1 MKTRELI
8 SVLAGASL
16 RGALPDEVTGITC
29 DSRAVRPGDLFVA
42 RPGLAS
48 DGHAFAAQAAANGAA
63 LLVVEKEPDPSSAA
77 PTIFVPDAREALA
90 LLARA
95 FHGRPA
101 SKLRLAGVTG
111 TNGKTTSTHFLT
123 AVARA
128 AGERTGRIGT
138 VGYDIAGTTLDAP
151 HTTPEATV
159 LNELLARMVA
169 ANVSFCAMEV
179 SSHALEQRR
188 SYGLDFAAALFTNLT
203 QDHLDYH
210 PDFESYYAAKRR
222 LFRTAD
228 GGVDAPPIAIVNVD
242 DAHGRRLAAEA
253 DGRVVTFGVERDAD
267 YRARVLDMD
276 ATGTRA
282 VFATPAGELPV
293 VIRMVGPF
301 NVLNAL
307 GAAAAMRELGYAPDA
322 VAAGIGSL
330 TGVPGRMERVDAGQ
344 PFAVIVDYAHTPD
357 ALERVLGAARA
368 ATAGRLIAVFGCGGD
383 RDRKKRPM
391 MGRLATR
398 IADRTWITSDNP
410 RSEAPDDIVAEIAAG
425 AREGGGRFDIEVDRR
440 AAIEAALGA
449 AGPGDTVVIAGKGH
463 EPYQI
468 LRDRTI
474 HFDDR
479 EEAAR
484 VLGALGYAGGGT
496 GASGGG
502 LAPAG
507 APRAGG
513 GHGH

>member
-1 MKTRELI
+1 MKTRDLI

-16 RGALPDEVTGITC
+16 RGVLPDEVTGVAC
-29 DSRAVRPGDLFVA
+29 DSRLVRPGDVFVA
-42 RPGLAS
+42 RTGLTA
-48 DGHAFAAQAAANGAA
+48 DGHAFAARAAAGGAA
-63 LLVVEKEPDPSSAA
+63 LLVVEKEPDPPTTA
-77 PTIFVPDAREALA
+77 PTIFVPDSREALA
-90 LLARA
+90 LLARE
-95 FHGRPA
+95 FHGRPSA
-101 SKLRLAGVTG
+101 KLRLAGVTG

-138 VGYDIAGTTLDAP
+138 VGYEIAGTTIDAP

-169 ANVSFCAMEV
+169 ESVSFCAMEV

-188 SYGLDFAAALFTNLT
+188 SFGLDFAAALFTNLT

-222 LFRTAD
+222 LFLEAD
-228 GGVDAPPIAIVNVD
+228 RGSRAESIAVVNVD

-267 YRARVLDMD
+267 YRGRVERMD
-276 ATGTRA
+276 GAGTRA
-282 VFATPAGELPV
+282 LFVTPSGELPV
-293 VIRMVGPF
+293 FIRMVGPF

-307 GAAAAMRELGYAPDA
+307 GAAAVMRELGYAPDA
-322 VAAGIGSL
+322 VAAGIESL

-357 ALERVLGAARA
+357 ALERVLEAARA
-368 ATAGRLIAVFGCGGD
+368 ATTGRLIAVFGCGGD

-410 RSEAPDDIVAEIAAG
+410 RSEEPSDIVAEIAAG
-425 AREGGGRFDIEVDRR
+425 AREGGGDFAVEVDRR
-440 AAIEAALGA
+440 TAIEAALRA
-449 AGPGDTVVIAGKGH
+449 AGAGDTVVIAGKGH

-484 VLGALGYAGGGT
+484 VLAELGFAGGGAAGSPSGAT
-496 GASGGG
+496 ASGADTGRG
-502 LAPAG
+502 T
-507 APRAGG
+507 
-513 GHGH
+513 HGH